1 MSDIDDD
8 IDDDSSVE
16 LELNDEGKIISIT
29 IN

>member
-8 IDDDSSVE
+8 IDDHSSVE
-16 LELNDEGKIISIT
+16 LKLNDEGKIISIT

>member
-1 MSDIDDD
+1 MSSIDDD

>member
-16 LELNDEGKIISIT
+16 LKLNDEGKIISIT